1 MIGTRILKI
10 DPEMAEIIGVKV
22 GTQIIFFTPKCPFVL
37 HLRLK
42 WAVKGS
48 LKKITIL
55 LLTFINK
62 RFTPPPIY

>member
-22 GTQIIFFTPKCPFVL
+22 GTYYTQIIFFTPKCQFVL

-48 LKKITIL
+48 LKKNNH
-55 LLTFINK
+55 FI
-62 RFTPPPIY
+62 IDIHQ